1 MIDIDLTEFTI
12 YDATDMKDKVL
23 RIIRDVL
30 DADDIVKAIKRCFTS
45 PIAREVLE
53 AEFYS
58 ERKYRDVVIGH

>member
-30 DADDIVKAIKRCFTS
+30 DAVDIVKAIKRCFTS